1 VGLHEANGNGNG
13 NRNGNGNGGAGH
25 GAIGDRRR
33 IKRVLVVGG
42 AGYVG
47 SVLVRRLLERGNLVT
62 VMDAL
67 MYGDDGIRDLADHPL
82 FDVVRGDLRDLEVV
96 VAACRDADA
105 VVHLGALVGDPA
117 CALDE
122 DLTLD
127 INLTA
132 TQTLAAV
139 ARGMGIERFIFASTC
154 GVYGASDGLLNEES
168 ALDPVSLYSRTKMDS
183 ERYLLSLNGS
193 SFHPVVMRFGTF
205 YGASPRARFD
215 LVVNLLVAKAVTE
228 GEITILGGSQWR
240 PFVHVE
246 DGAEAILKLLE
257 APAHVVSHR
266 IFNVGSDDQ
275 NHTLAQIAD
284 LVAAAVPGTRVRF
297 EAGASDEANYRVSF
311 ASIRDAIGFEAT
323 RTLADGVAEIKA
335 AIERGAVTD
344 YADARYSNY
353 KSLML
358 GDSAR
363 VLESSGS
370 LTAATSGAS

>member
-1 VGLHEANGNGNG
+1 MEPHRSTSNGDVAHE
-13 NRNGNGNGGAGH
+13 R
-25 GAIGDRRR
+25 RRR
-33 IKRVLVVGG
+33 IQRILVVGG

-47 SVLVRRLLERGNLVT
+47 SVLVRKLLERGNLVT

-67 MYGDDGIRDLADHPL
+67 MYGDEGIRDLADHPL
-82 FDVVRGDLRDLEVV
+82 LDVVRGDLRDLEVV
-96 VAACRDADA
+96 VSASRDADA

-122 DLTLD
+122 ELTLD

-154 GVYGASDGLLNEES
+154 GVYGASDGLLHEGS
-168 ALDPVSLYSRTKMDS
+168 PLDPVSLYARTKMDS
-183 ERYLLSLNGS
+183 ERYLLSLNGR
-193 SFHPVVMRFGTF
+193 SFHPIVMRFGTF

-228 GEITILGGSQWR
+228 GEITVLGGSQWR

-246 DGAEAILKLLE
+246 DGAEAIVKLLE
-257 APAHVVSHR
+257 APEHVVSHQV
-266 IFNVGSDDQ
+266 FNVGSDDQ
-275 NHTLAQIAD
+275 NHTLAQVAD
-284 LVAAAVPGTRVRF
+284 LVAAAVPGTRIRY
-297 EAGASDEANYRVSF
+297 EPGASDEANYRVSF
-311 ASIRDAIGFEAT
+311 ASIRDAIGFRPT

-335 AIERGAVTD
+335 AIERGTVTD
-344 YADARYSNY
+344 YADVRYSNY
-353 KSLML
+353 KSLVV

-363 VLESSGS
+363 VLQDSGS
-370 LTAATSGAS
+370 LTTAAGGAS

>member
-1 VGLHEANGNGNG
+1 MGLHGSTKGNGNG
-13 NRNGNGNGGAGH
+13 VGH
-25 GAIGDRRR
+25 GVANGEGSFGTPRR
-33 IKRVLVVGG
+33 IQRVLVVGG

-67 MYGDDGIRDLADHPL
+67 MYGDEGIRDLADHPL

-96 VAACRDADA
+96 VSACRDADA

-154 GVYGASDGLLNEES
+154 SVYGASDGLLNEES
-168 ALDPVSLYSRTKMDS
+168 ALDPVSLYAKTKMDS

-193 SFHPVVMRFGTF
+193 AFHPVVMRFGTF

-228 GEITILGGSQWR
+228 GEIIVLGGSQWR

-257 APAHVVSHR
+257 APAHVVGHR
-266 IFNVGSDDQ
+266 IFNVGSDEQ
-275 NHTLAQIAD
+275 NHTLAQIAE

-311 ASIRDAIGFEAT
+311 ASIREAIGFQPS
-323 RTLADGVAEIKA
+323 RTLADGVAEIRE
-335 AIERGAVTD
+335 AIERGAVSD
-344 YADARYSNY
+344 YADVRYSNY
-353 KSLML
+353 KSLVV

-363 VLESSGS
+363 VLQDSGS
-370 LTAATSGAS
+370 LAAAAGGVS